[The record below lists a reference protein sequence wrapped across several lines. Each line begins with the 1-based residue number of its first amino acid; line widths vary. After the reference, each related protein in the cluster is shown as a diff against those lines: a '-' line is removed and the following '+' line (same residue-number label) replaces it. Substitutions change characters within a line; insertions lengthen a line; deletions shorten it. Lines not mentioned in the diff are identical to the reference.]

1 MNERIDEDT
10 TIRTSWIDIP
20 AADGRAYHGYLA
32 LPPARTGPGI
42 VLFQEIFGV
51 NRHIQAVAEQYAQLG
66 FVVLAPDV
74 FWRQAPRE
82 SFGYVGDEAARA
94 RDMLMRADMAEIGA
108 DLEGTVRSLRERPE
122 VTGGVGALGFCIG
135 GRLAYLAAAAG
146 LVEAAA
152 CYYGGGIQ
160 DQLQKAA
167 AVRCPML
174 FHYGETDPMIPL
186 AAVERVRAA
195 FTTGTRRSSSS
206 IPARATA
213 STAGSVPAT
222 SRSPRCRRTVA
233 PCCTSPAISL
243 PPPRSH
249 SLGTENSP

>member
-1 MNERIDEDT
+1 MKGSIDENKA
-10 TIRTSWIDIP
+10 IRTSWIDIP
-20 AADGRAYHGYLA
+20 AADGRLYQGYLA
-32 LPPARTGPGI
+32 LPPAGTGPGI
-42 VLFQEIFGV
+42 VLLQEIFGV

-82 SFGYVGDEAARA
+82 SFSYTGDEAARA
-94 RDMLMRADMAEIGA
+94 RDMLIRADMAEIEA
-108 DLEGTVRSLRERPE
+108 DLQGTVRSLRERPE

-146 LVEAAA
+146 MVDAAA

-174 FHYGETDPMIPL
+174 FHYGETDPLIPL

-195 FTTGTRRSSSS
+195 FADRDTAKFFVYPGASHGFNCWE
-206 IPARATA
+206 RASYQPLA
-213 STAGSVPAT
+213 AMQAHG
-222 SRSPRCRRTVA
+222 RTVLHFA
-233 PCCTSPAISL
+233 RHLSA
-243 PPPRSH
+243 
-249 SLGTENSP
+249 GTTVA

>member
-1 MNERIDEDT
+1 MNEDK
-10 TIRTSWIDIP
+10 TIRTSWISIP
-20 AADGRAYHGYLA
+20 APDGRAYDGYLA
-32 LPPARTGPGI
+32 LPPAGSGPGL

-51 NRHIQAVAEQYAQLG
+51 NRHIRAVAEQYAQLG

-82 SFGYVGDEAARA
+82 EFAYVGDDTARA
-94 RDMLMRADMAEIGA
+94 RDILTRADMAEIVA
-108 DLEGTVRSLRERPE
+108 DLDGTVGALRRRPE

-146 LVEAAA
+146 LVDAAA

-174 FHYGETDPMIPL
+174 FHYGEIDPMIPL
-186 AAVERVRAA
+186 AAVERVKAA
-195 FTTGTRRSSSS
+195 FADRDS
-206 IPARATA
+206 ARFFVYPGA
-213 STAGSVPAT
+213 SHGFNCWERASYQPLAAMQAHGRTVLHFARHLVPA
-222 SRSPRCRRTVA
+222 A
-233 PCCTSPAISL
+233 
-243 PPPRSH
+243 
-249 SLGTENSP
+249 

>member
-1 MNERIDEDT
+1 MNERIEEDT

-20 AADGRAYHGYLA
+20 AADGRAYQGYLA

-82 SFGYVGDEAARA
+82 SFAYVGDEAARA
-94 RDMLMRADMAEIGA
+94 RDMLIRADMAEIGA

-122 VTGGVGALGFCIG
+122 VTGDVGALGFCIG

-167 AVRCPML
+167 AARCPML

-195 FTTGTRRSSSS
+195 FADRDTAKFFVYPGASHGFNCWE
-206 IPARATA
+206 RASYQPLA
-213 STAGSVPAT
+213 AMQAHG
-222 SRSPRCRRTVA
+222 RTVLHFA
-233 PCCTSPAISL
+233 RHLAAATTVA
-243 PPPRSH
+243 
-249 SLGTENSP
+249 

>member
-1 MNERIDEDT
+1 MNQRIDEEA
-10 TIRTSWIDIP
+10 TICTRWIDIP
-20 AADGRAYHGYLA
+20 AIDGRAYHGYLA

-51 NRHIQAVAEQYAQLG
+51 NRHIRTVAEQYAQLG

-94 RDMLMRADMAEIGA
+94 RDMLIRADMAEIEA
-108 DLEGTVRSLRERPE
+108 DLEGTVRALRERPE

-152 CYYGGGIQ
+152 CYYGGGIH

-174 FHYGETDPMIPL
+174 FHYGATDPMIPL
-186 AAVERVRAA
+186 AAVGRVRTAFADRDTAKFFVYPGASHGFNCWERASYQPLAA
-195 FTTGTRRSSSS
+195 MQAHGRTVLHF
-206 IPARATA
+206 ARHLATA
-213 STAGSVPAT
+213 D
-222 SRSPRCRRTVA
+222 TVA
-233 PCCTSPAISL
+233 
-243 PPPRSH
+243 
-249 SLGTENSP
+249 

>member
-1 MNERIDEDT
+1 M
-10 TIRTSWIDIP
+10 RTSWTRIP
-20 AADGRAYHGYLA
+20 ASGGRAYDGYLA
-32 LPPARTGPGI
+32 LPPAGTGPGL

-51 NRHIQAVAEQYAQLG
+51 NRHIRTVAEQYAQLG

-82 SFGYVGDEAARA
+82 SFGYAGDEAARA
-94 RDMLMRADMAEIGA
+94 RDILLRADIAEIVA
-108 DLEGTVRSLRERPE
+108 DLEGTVQALRQRPE
-122 VTGGVGALGFCIG
+122 VSGGVGALGFCIG

-146 LVEAAA
+146 LVDAAA

-186 AAVERVRAA
+186 AAVERVKAA
-195 FTTGTRRSSSS
+195 FAGQDTAKFFVYAGASHGFNCWERASYQPLAAMQAHGRTVLHFARHLTTG
-206 IPARATA
+206 PAA
-213 STAGSVPAT
+213 
-222 SRSPRCRRTVA
+222 
-233 PCCTSPAISL
+233 
-243 PPPRSH
+243 
-249 SLGTENSP
+249 

>member
-1 MNERIDEDT
+1 MNERIDEDN
-10 TIRTSWIDIP
+10 TIRTNWISIP
-20 AADGRAYHGYLA
+20 APDGRAYEGYLA
-32 LPPARTGPGI
+32 LPPTGIGPGL

-51 NRHIQAVAEQYAQLG
+51 NRHIRAVAEQYAQLG
-66 FVVLAPDV
+66 FVVLTPDV

-82 SFGYVGDEAARA
+82 SFAYVGDEAARA
-94 RDMLMRADMAEIGA
+94 RDILLRADMTEIVA
-108 DLEGTVRSLRERPE
+108 DLNGSVCTLRERPE

-146 LVEAAA
+146 LVDAAA

-195 FTTGTRRSSSS
+195 FADRDTAKFFVYPGASHGFNCWERASYKPLAAMQAHGRTVLHF
-206 IPARATA
+206 ARHLAAGATA
-213 STAGSVPAT
+213 
-222 SRSPRCRRTVA
+222 
-233 PCCTSPAISL
+233 
-243 PPPRSH
+243 
-249 SLGTENSP
+249 